1 MILIVCDLSTKKNS
15 VLHTQ
20 KCKTATEQDFVEEAW
35 TPILSLVKLK
45 VVIYYFVLCMKL
57 TFKRCDSIVKASMAA
72 KKRSLENDA
81 RAIGNHVNLRVLVQ
95 AKGTHEDA
103 LSDEFAGSIPGPQ
116 KFTGDHVKIHVS
128 RKSSWQYCI
137 QTIPFQIR
145 NKMAYSPLLPDICL
159 RWRGKSHEIECTLF
173 IHCTAL

>member
-1 MILIVCDLSTKKNS
+1 MTLIVCDLSTKMNS
-15 VLHTQ
+15 ALHTQ
-20 KCKTATEQDFVEEAW
+20 KRKTATEQDFAEEAW
-35 TPILSLVKLK
+35 TPILSLIKLK

-57 TFKRCDSIVKASMAA
+57 TFKRRDSIAKASMAA

-95 AKGTHEDA
+95 VKGTHEDA
-103 LSDEFAGSIPGPQ
+103 LNDEFAGPQ

-159 RWRGKSHEIECTLF
+159 RWWGKSHEIECTLF